1 MAHKNRSVAEVVVEG
16 SWVSPYITSDRK
28 PPPRYEHAVTL
39 VNNQVYIIG
48 GNCGGRYIN
57 DTWALNL
64 EDLTWTCV
72 SGGGRSAALSAAS
85 EVQLVPTAGHAA
97 VTWNGQVL
105 VFGGHTR
112 AADVTDYMAVRSLDP
127 KTGLWTEVETYP
139 GDEDSVLPAP
149 RGGHTAT
156 LIGSRLFI
164 FGGEDVKRRSL
175 NELWVLD
182 LPTMTWTQPATAGTT
197 PPGRGAHTA
206 VAFRGRYIMIF
217 GGGGIAQCHTDV
229 HALDTH
235 TMEWWTPEVTG
246 NIPPAR
252 AGHAAALLGTT
263 WYVIGGGNNAAGCAD
278 MYSVDLSPLG
288 TGPLEWVLIGNTPPA
303 SAIASEGLSLLSV
316 PMAGCLVSF
325 GGYNGKYHNAVH
337 VYRPEGFVVVK
348 PPPRGGGGDGGASGV
363 NRGGSGRL
371 ENGHDHHNNSKA
383 SQEAAAAA
391 REATSHELSIMR
403 RQLESA
409 QVALSAA
416 EQAAD
421 EAKDALE
428 KEEAKGL
435 KLEVEV
441 AELRAALGRMGELE
455 RELAKYRT
463 RDSEDAEAGGG
474 KKGSGIWGYITG
486 ADATAAIAE

>member
-1 MAHKNRSVAEVVVEG
+1 
-16 SWVSPYITSDRK
+16 
-28 PPPRYEHAVTL
+28 
-39 VNNQVYIIG
+39 
-48 GNCGGRYIN
+48 
-57 DTWALNL
+57 
-64 EDLTWTCV
+64 
-72 SGGGRSAALSAAS
+72 
-85 EVQLVPTAGHAA
+85 
-97 VTWNGQVL
+97 
-105 VFGGHTR
+105 
-112 AADVTDYMAVRSLDP
+112 
-127 KTGLWTEVETYP
+127 
-139 GDEDSVLPAP
+139 
-149 RGGHTAT
+149 
-156 LIGSRLFI
+156 
-164 FGGEDVKRRSL
+164 
-175 NELWVLD
+175 
-182 LPTMTWTQPATAGTT
+182 
-197 PPGRGAHTA
+197 
-206 VAFRGRYIMIF
+206 MIF
-217 GGGGIAQCHTDV
+217 GGGSIAQCHTDV

-235 TMEWWTPEVTG
+235 TMEWWTPDVTG
-246 NIPPAR
+246 NLPPAR

-278 MYSVDLSPLG
+278 MYSIDLSPLG
-288 TGPLEWVLIGNTPPA
+288 TGPLEWILIGNTPPA

-348 PPPRGGGGDGGASGV
+348 PPPRGGGGAVSGGGGASGM
-363 NRGGSGRL
+363 NSGGSGRL
-371 ENGHDHHNNSKA
+371 ENGGHDHQTNSKA

-409 QVALSAA
+409 QAALSTA

-428 KEEAKGL
+428 KEEAKGM

-455 RELAKYRT
+455 RELAKYRS
-463 RDSEDAEAGGG
+463 RDSEDAEAGGGGG

-486 ADATAAIAE
+486 ADATTATAE